1 MFAIFAW
8 LTNLVIDANLVVEE
22 RDHKT
27 KHVKDVL
34 DYLKMFMRFE
44 EESMKSIG
52 RKYQE
57 DYNKYSNHKT

>member
-1 MFAIFAW
+1 MFAVFAW
-8 LTNLVIDANLVVEE
+8 LTNLVINANLVVEE

-27 KHVKDVL
+27 KHIKDIL

-44 EESMKSIG
+44 DESMKSIG

-57 DYNKYSNHKT
+57 DYNKYSNHET